1 MASHTTPGTADS
13 NLSKKERREAARAQ
27 ALKIQEAERKSAA
40 RVRAVTIVS
49 LLLVVA
55 LVISAV
61 AFILANKKNESV
73 EAGSTDSAQT
83 ESFAFGENAFTEKMP
98 ENVDEHGGI
107 SLGSG
112 LKAGS
117 ENKDKPV
124 VRIYFDYLCVH
135 CNELEKQFGEE
146 LTRLAD
152 QGEITLVNYPVAIMG
167 QGFSTQGAIAD
178 FYLAENAPQ
187 QYADFHNTV
196 FTKLTEPFFE
206 NYQKDNETPLPSVD
220 DMIDVAKEVGISD
233 STIEGLKK
241 AFDDK
246 KWQQL
251 VTDSVEQFRNNQLTG
266 TPTVVVND
274 KKVQNWNTSLF
285 SAIKDAGG
293 NVSDK

>member
-1 MASHTTPGTADS
+1 MASRTTPGTADS

-146 LTRLAD
+146 LSRLAD

-167 QGFSTQGAIAD
+167 QDFSTQGAIAD

-206 NYQKDNETPLPSVD
+206 NYKKDSETPLPSVD

-233 STIEGLKK
+233 STIDGLKK
-241 AFDDK
+241 ALDDK

-266 TPTVVVND
+266 TPTVVVNH